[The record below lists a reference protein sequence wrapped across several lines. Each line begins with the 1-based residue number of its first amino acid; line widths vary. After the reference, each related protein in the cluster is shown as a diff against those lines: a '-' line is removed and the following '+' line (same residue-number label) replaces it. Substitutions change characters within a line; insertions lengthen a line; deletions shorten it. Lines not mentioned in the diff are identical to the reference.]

1 MANSLQLRL
10 AVARLRRLCALRP
23 SPASELNQQLKTT
36 NARLAEAACLARERA
51 PSRGAGGGQRK
62 AGSIKEFNV
71 KEPLPAAFLQV
82 RKKCD

>member
-23 SPASELNQQLKTT
+23 S
-36 NARLAEAACLARERA
+36 LAFGG
-51 PSRGAGGGQRK
+51 RGAGGGQRK